1 MLKSVALSAGL
12 IAGANAFWR
21 MECPGRVALARMD
34 PIVNPNE
41 ASPHAHT
48 IHGSNGFSE
57 SADTADLLAGD
68 CTSCRVTQDK
78 SAYWTPSIYFQD
90 AKTGDIEIVPQ
101 VGGML
106 AYYLLY
112 GDNITAFPSGFRM
125 LSGDNDRRAYT
136 LGDARHPD
144 PDRSRWAALGQT
156 TQEDLAQRAIG
167 FNCLNY
173 AKDPEPTLFR
183 HYLPSKAELD
193 RNCTDGV
200 RFEIMFPSCWKGGN
214 AIDSEDHKSHMAF
227 PDQVM
232 TGTCPEGYSVRTP
245 SLLFETIW
253 NTYAFKGRDGRFVVS
268 NGDTTGYGY
277 HGDFMT
283 GWRPE
288 FLQSA
293 INQCTNSSGRIQDC
307 PLFNVVKEDEA
318 TSCKIKKPLLQALI
332 AEDVVGPMANLPG
345 GIKVGQVGGG
355 DHGNKPAATSNRAAS
370 SSASSSTSSAVQ
382 SPVDKPSAAVS
393 PLLGLAFKE
402 NAHSSSTVPSPTTTS
417 VTPPPPPPT
426 TPSAQPSYYRTE
438 YITNGNQ
445 VTEILWV
452 EKWVTVTDYGNSP
465 APTPAGAHNHRRRHM
480 RHGHVHGKF

>member
-21 MECPGRVALARMD
+21 MECPGRVGLARMD
-34 PIVNPNE
+34 PIINPNE

-48 IHGSNGFSE
+48 IHGSDGFSE
-57 SADTADLLAGD
+57 SATTADLLDGD

-78 SAYWTPSIYFQD
+78 SAYWTPTIYFQD
-90 AKTGDIEIVPQ
+90 AKTEKFEIVPQ

-112 GDNITAFPSGFRM
+112 GDNITAFPPGFQM
-125 LSGDNDRRAYT
+125 ISGDNDRRNYT
-136 LGDARHPD
+136 LGDARQPD
-144 PDRSRWAALGQT
+144 PDRSQWAALGQT
-156 TQEDLAQRAIG
+156 TQEALAQRAIG

-173 AKDPEPTLFR
+173 ATKPEQTLYR
-183 HYLPSKAELD
+183 HYLPPKAELD
-193 RNCTDGV
+193 QNCTDGV

-232 TGTCPEGYSVRTP
+232 TGTCPEGYPVRTP
-245 SLLFETIW
+245 SILYETIW
-253 NTYAFKGRDGRFVVS
+253 NTYAFKNRDGRFVVS

-283 GWRPE
+283 GWDPE
-288 FLQSA
+288 FLQKA
-293 INQCTNSSGRIQDC
+293 INQCTNLSGLIQDC
-307 PLFNVVKEDEA
+307 PIFDVVDKGEA
-318 TSCKIKKPLLQALI
+318 TSCKIKKPLLKALF

-345 GIKVGQVGGG
+345 GIKVGQVGSG
-355 DHGNKPAATSNRAAS
+355 DHGKKPAAGSKPAAS
-370 SSASSSTSSAVQ
+370 SSASSSAQ
-382 SPVDKPSAAVS
+382 SPVSKPSAVVS
-393 PLLGLAFKE
+393 PLPGLAFKE
-402 NAHSSSTVPSPTTTS
+402 NAPSSSSVPSPTTTS
-417 VTPPPPPPT
+417 ATPPPPPPT
-426 TPSAQPSYYRTE
+426 TPSVQPSYYSTE

-445 VTEILWV
+445 VTQILWV

-465 APTPAGAHNHRRRHM
+465 APTPARAHDHRRRHM